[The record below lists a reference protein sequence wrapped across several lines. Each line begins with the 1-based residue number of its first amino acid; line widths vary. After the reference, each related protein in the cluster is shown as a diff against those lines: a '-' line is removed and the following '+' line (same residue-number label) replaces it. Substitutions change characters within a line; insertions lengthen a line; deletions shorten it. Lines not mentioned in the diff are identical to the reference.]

1 MHPIPPPVHS
11 AHDADVST
19 PHKQD
24 ELKTFLETMPRT
36 KLTEAEI
43 EALVKAADVNEDG
56 NLQIGESHAPFPLS
70 SVRAC
75 KMD

>member
-1 MHPIPPPVHS
+1 
-11 AHDADVST
+11 
-19 PHKQD
+19 
-24 ELKTFLETMPRT
+24 MPRT